1 MKYPDNDTNNCAYNT
16 GYCII
21 EILVGDKNM
30 ALHFSFSLIVN
41 NMLSVIIW
49 ERFVLEKTANKR

>member
-1 MKYPDNDTNNCAYNT
+1 MKYLDNDTNNCAYNT

-21 EILVGDKNM
+21 ELLVGDKNM
-30 ALHFSFSLIVN
+30 ALYFSFSLIVN

-49 ERFVLEKTANKR
+49 ERFVPEKTAIKR